1 MYAGAGRNPSRGR
14 GGRSAPSLCRPRE
27 SWYTAAMPRLYGEI
41 PVPKAKKA
49 EPAPKPS
56 GRPILIYAHVPFCR
70 SKCHYCAFHS
80 QAFNQVTFAWYLKT
94 LLDEISLWGKRLQH
108 PRVTTLYFGG
118 GTPSLFPLAALAQVM
133 TALRKNFA
141 FEDGMEASLE
151 ANPDSACDVSFFLA
165 LLSLGFNRLSLGVQ
179 SFEDA
184 HLGLLGRPH
193 SSRQA
198 VDTFTLARQAGF
210 GNVSLDL
217 MYGLPGQRTSHWLEQ
232 LKSAVRLRPEHLSCY
247 GLTPEPD
254 TRLTRSLELGEF
266 SLPEE
271 REQSR
276 MFVHG
281 AEYLE
286 SEGYLHYE
294 ISNFARMGFVCRH
307 NQGYWQGRDYL
318 GLGPSAVSTI
328 GFRRFTNPRWMDAY
342 DAAVRG
348 EFAGLDFE
356 ELDHDARLKELVLLS
371 LRTVE
376 GLDLKAYRKLSG
388 RDLCRG
394 EAALMQTLRQ
404 NDLIRVKQGRLS
416 LTKTGMLVSNSI
428 ISRLI

>member
-1 MYAGAGRNPSRGR
+1 
-14 GGRSAPSLCRPRE
+14 
-27 SWYTAAMPRLYGEI
+27 MPRLYGEI
-41 PVPKAKKA
+41 PAPKAKKQ
-49 EPAPKPS
+49 EPAPRAS
-56 GRPILIYAHVPFCR
+56 TRPILVYVHVPFCR

-94 LLDEISLWGKRLQH
+94 LLAEIALWGHRLQH

-118 GTPSLFPLAALAQVM
+118 GTPSLFPLSALAQVM
-133 TALRKNFA
+133 DALRANFA
-141 FEDGMEASLE
+141 FEDGLEASIE
-151 ANPDSACDVSFFLA
+151 ANPDSACDVSFFRA
-165 LLSLGFNRLSLGVQ
+165 LLSFGFNRLSLGVQ

-184 HLGLLGRPH
+184 HLALLGRPH
-193 SSRQA
+193 NARQA
-198 VDTFTLARQAGF
+198 VETFTLARQAGF

-217 MYGLPGQRTSHWLEQ
+217 MYGLPGQRTNHWLEQ

-266 SLPEE
+266 VLPEE

-294 ISNFARMGFVCRH
+294 ISNFARMGFACRH

-328 GFRRFTNPRWMDAY
+328 GSRRFTNPRWMDAY

-348 EFAGLDFE
+348 NFAGLDFE
-356 ELDHDARLKELVLLS
+356 ELDHETRLKELVLLS

-376 GLDLKAYRKLSG
+376 GLDLKAYRKLAG
-388 RDLCRG
+388 RDLLKS

-404 NDLIRVKQGRLS
+404 NDLIRVKKGRLS

>member
-1 MYAGAGRNPSRGR
+1 
-14 GGRSAPSLCRPRE
+14 
-27 SWYTAAMPRLYGEI
+27 MPRLYGEI
-41 PVPKAKKA
+41 PAPKVTKQ
-49 EPAPKPS
+49 EPAPKSP
-56 GRPILIYAHVPFCR
+56 GRPILVYVHVPFCR

-80 QAFNQVTFAWYLKT
+80 QAFSQVTFAWYLKT
-94 LLDEISLWGKRLQH
+94 LLAEIALWGHRLRH

-118 GTPSLFPLAALAQVM
+118 GTPSLFPLSALAQVM
-133 TALRKNFA
+133 DALRANFA
-141 FEDGMEASLE
+141 FEDGLEASIE
-151 ANPDSACDVSFFLA
+151 ANPDSACDVSFFRA
-165 LLSLGFNRLSLGVQ
+165 LLSFGFNRLSLGVQ

-184 HLGLLGRPH
+184 HLALLGRPH
-193 SSRQA
+193 SARQA
-198 VDTFTLARQAGF
+198 VETFTLARQAGF

-217 MYGLPGQRTSHWLEQ
+217 MYGLPGQRTNHWLEQ

-247 GLTPEPD
+247 GLTPEPN

-266 SLPEE
+266 ALPEE

-294 ISNFARMGFVCRH
+294 ISNFARMGFACRH

-328 GFRRFTNPRWMDAY
+328 GSRRFTNPRWMDAY

-348 EFAGLDFE
+348 NFAGLDFE
-356 ELDHDARLKELVLLS
+356 ELDHETRLKELVLLS

-376 GLDLKAYRKLSG
+376 GLDLKAYRKLAG
-388 RDLCRG
+388 RDLLRT

-404 NDLIRVKQGRLS
+404 NDLIRVKKGRLS

>member
-1 MYAGAGRNPSRGR
+1 
-14 GGRSAPSLCRPRE
+14 
-27 SWYTAAMPRLYGEI
+27 MPRLYGEI
-41 PVPKAKKA
+41 PAAKAEKKA
-49 EPAPKPS
+49 PEPAPA
-56 GRPILIYAHVPFCR
+56 GRPILIYVHVPFCR
-70 SKCHYCAFHS
+70 SKCHYCNFHS

-94 LLDEISLWGKRLQH
+94 LLAEIELWGRRLKH
-108 PRVTTLYFGG
+108 PRATTLYFGG
-118 GTPSLFPLAALAQVM
+118 GTPSLFPLSALAQVM
-133 TALRKNFA
+133 DALRANFR
-141 FEDGMEASLE
+141 FEEGIEASLE
-151 ANPDSACDVSFFLA
+151 ANPDSACDVSFFRA

-179 SFEDA
+179 CFEDSFLA
-184 HLGLLGRPH
+184 LLGRPH
-193 SSRQA
+193 SARQA
-198 VDTFTLARQAGF
+198 VDTFALARQAGF
-210 GNVSLDL
+210 GNISLDL
-217 MYGLPGQRTSHWLEQ
+217 MFGLPGQRTNHWLEQ

-266 SLPEE
+266 ELPVE

-294 ISNFARMGFVCRH
+294 ISNFARMGFACRH

-328 GFRRFTNPRWMDAY
+328 GSRRFTNPRWMDAY

-348 EFAGLDFE
+348 NFAGLDFE
-356 ELDHDARLKELVLLS
+356 ELDDEARLKELVLLS

-376 GLDLKAYRKLSG
+376 GLDLKAYRKLAG
-388 RDLCRG
+388 RDLLKS
-394 EAALMQTLRQ
+394 EPQLMQTLRQ
-404 NDLIRVKQGRLS
+404 NDLIRVKKGRLS

-428 ISRLI
+428 ISRIM

>member
-1 MYAGAGRNPSRGR
+1 
-14 GGRSAPSLCRPRE
+14 
-27 SWYTAAMPRLYGEI
+27 MPRLYGEI
-41 PVPKAKKA
+41 PAAKA
-49 EPAPKPS
+49 EKPQPAPRPP
-56 GRPILIYAHVPFCR
+56 GRPILLYVHVPFCR

-94 LLDEISLWGKRLQH
+94 LLAEIALWGRRLRR

-118 GTPSLFPLAALAQVM
+118 GTPSLFPLSSLAQVM
-133 TALRKNFA
+133 DALRENFA
-141 FEDGMEASLE
+141 FEDGLEASIE
-151 ANPDSACDVSFFLA
+151 ANPDSACDVSFFRA

-184 HLGLLGRPH
+184 HLSLLGRPH
-193 SSRQA
+193 SARQA
-198 VDTFTLARQAGF
+198 VDTFALARQAGF

-217 MYGLPGQRTSHWLEQ
+217 MFGLPGQRANHWLEQ

-254 TRLTRSLELGEF
+254 TRLTRSLDLGEF
-266 SLPEE
+266 ELPGE
-271 REQSR
+271 REQGK

-294 ISNFARMGFVCRH
+294 ISNFARMGFACRH

-328 GFRRFTNPRWMDAY
+328 GTRRFTNPRWMDAY

-348 EFAGLDFE
+348 DFAGLDFE
-356 ELDHDARLKELVLLS
+356 DLDAGTRLKELVLLS

-376 GLDLKAYRKLSG
+376 GLDLKAYRKLAG
-388 RDLCRG
+388 RDLLKS
-394 EAALMQTLRQ
+394 EPQLMQTLRQ
-404 NDLIRVKQGRLS
+404 NDLIRVKKGRLS